1 MCVFCKQESPNVPT
15 SSTLLTTSHDSTG
28 KKKHSSQASWDK
40 WHHIHTNPICFRN
53 IEFHSAPFG
62 EINTPK
68 AKGLRG
74 VVLYYCISGVVLRIF
89 MEKVSPTC
97 HKKTPPTIRGQGRM
111 YRVIKIT
118 VSLSFFRERLDLG
131 IWNEE
136 LVRNIKSQVSQE
148 DIKTSGDCFSFW
160 GGAPFLT
167 NFK

>member
-1 MCVFCKQESPNVPT
+1 MYFVNRKAPMSLPPQLF
-15 SSTLLTTSHDSTG
+15 
-28 KKKHSSQASWDK
+28 SQPHMTRQVK
-40 WHHIHTNPICFRN
+40 RN
-53 IEFHSAPFG
+53 IAPRQVETSG
-62 EINTPK
+62 ITYIRILSVSGTLSSIPRHLERLTP
-68 AKGLRG
+68 LRRRVWGG